1 MAAAGGRSFDA
12 TAAAAAPAAHHP
24 HILACAP
31 GVPLPAVGHA
41 IFAQM
46 PDEDRGNRLVY
57 TPLDAAVYYDDAA
70 SLGQFLATRHPDTVN
85 EIRDLYDGDDRR
97 GIFDRVKGLIR
108 NVNNPALPGRFE
120 PQVEAIGKRGEADI
134 RALLFDPNL
143 LFLGIMVPDNLTER
157 DRRHYA
163 DSGTIQITTCVA
175 GVVTVAVAPDRRGGQ
190 ELAAFELFT
199 PCAPAYWDLVQNR
212 LVGVPANDQ
221 TRRIGLITAV
231 GTREVNVLLDDIG
244 TEI

>member
-70 SLGQFLATRHPDTVN
+70 SLGQFLATRHPGTVN

-97 GIFDRVKGLIR
+97 GIFNRVKDLI
-108 NVNNPALPGRFE
+108 NAVENPALPGRFG

-134 RALLFDPNL
+134 RALLFDPGL

-163 DSGTIQITTCVA
+163 DSGTIQIATCVA
-175 GVVTVAVAPDRRGGQ
+175 GVVTVAVAPDKRGGH
-190 ELAAFELFT
+190 ELAAFEVFT
-199 PCAPAYWDLVQNR
+199 PCAPAYWDLAQNR
-212 LVGVPANDQ
+212 LVAVPTNDQ

-244 TEI
+244 TVV

>member
-1 MAAAGGRSFDA
+1 
-12 TAAAAAPAAHHP
+12 
-24 HILACAP
+24 
-31 GVPLPAVGHA
+31 
-41 IFAQM
+41 
-46 PDEDRGNRLVY
+46 
-57 TPLDAAVYYDDAA
+57 
-70 SLGQFLATRHPDTVN
+70 
-85 EIRDLYDGDDRR
+85 
-97 GIFDRVKGLIR
+97 
-108 NVNNPALPGRFE
+108 
-120 PQVEAIGKRGEADI
+120 
-134 RALLFDPNL
+134 
-143 LFLGIMVPDNLTER
+143 MVPDNLTER

-175 GVVTVAVAPDRRGGQ
+175 GVVTVAVAPDKQGGQ

-212 LVGVPANDQ
+212 LVGLPANDQ

>member
-46 PDEDRGNRLVY
+46 PDEDQGNRLVY

-85 EIRDLYDGDDRR
+85 QIRDLYDGDDRR
-97 GIFDRVKGLIR
+97 GIFNRVKDLI
-108 NVNNPALPGRFE
+108 NVVKPPGRFA

-175 GVVTVAVAPDRRGGQ
+175 GVVTVAVAPDKRGGQ

-212 LVGVPANDQ
+212 LVGLPDNDQ